1 MFDRAVE
8 DAESRYGIDRK
19 FPDIVALGRWV
30 NSALGVLGALALG
43 VYLLTATPDATPP
56 APLAVGQVVPP
67 APAPAPA
74 PAQLTLSSDNSF
86 LTHSNAARDDSTRTS
101 TRNPLKAVF
110 GAVLA
115 FAWVMFGAWLSAR
128 SVRALRLGQGQVHT
142 DEDRSGAGRSSSL
155 SVPSAGGSK

>member
-8 DAESRYGIDRK
+8 DAESRYGIDWK

-56 APLAVGQVVPP
+56 APLAVGQVV
-67 APAPAPA
+67 APTPA
-74 PAQLTLSSDNSF
+74 PAQLALSSDTSF
-86 LTHSNAARDDSTRTS
+86 VTHTNAARDDSTRIS
-101 TRNPLKAVF
+101 TRNLLKAVF

-128 SVRALRLGQGQVHT
+128 SVRALRFGQVHT
-142 DEDRSGAGRSSSL
+142 DEDCSGAGWSSSL